1 MKKNLIYGMHPV
13 LEAINSGQNIDKL
26 FVQNN
31 LKGQSARQLFQLLNQ
46 KNILYKT
53 VPVEKLNRLTGKN
66 HQGIV
71 AFISPVK
78 VLSVEELF
86 EKNVYSPYKTY
97 ILLDGITDTRN
108 FGAIIRSA
116 VATDVSGIII
126 PENNSAPINEEVV
139 KASVG
144 GIFKIPIARTKH
156 LLDAVYLLQ
165 SNGIKI
171 FSASEKA
178 DKLVCKTDLRQDFA
192 LIMGSE
198 GKGISKNL
206 LKNSDEVF
214 KLPMSEKMQS
224 LNVSVATAVILY
236 EAVRQR
242 LE

>member
-139 KASVG
+139 KASAG